1 MNRELKKQLKRIDK
15 KEKRILNKKK
25 KPILKAKAD
34 PVMHRIQQK
43 IPEKLKST
51 LESAF
56 YKGFQL
62 VFEKGHIYIEKTYNK
77 DRLQLE
83 YDLNNYLV
91 DKNIS
96 KRNIKKLDK
105 QAKISKRLNSG
116 ISVLEGGVLG
126 ILGIGLPDI
135 PLFISVIMKTIYELA
150 LNYGYS
156 YETEEEKVYILLLIC
171 GAMSNGERQRKF
183 NEEIDKLGNLI
194 DSNGHVETDL
204 KKQMTTT
211 SNILSEAMLT
221 AKFIQGIPIV
231 GVVGGVVNYSIIKKI
246 GKYSSLKYKKRYL
259 IKKLNAQH

>member
-126 ILGIGLPDI
+126 ILGIDYQI
-135 PLFISVIMKTIYELA
+135 FLFLY
-150 LNYGYS
+150 
-156 YETEEEKVYILLLIC
+156 
-171 GAMSNGERQRKF
+171 Q
-183 NEEIDKLGNLI
+183 
-194 DSNGHVETDL
+194 
-204 KKQMTTT
+204 
-211 SNILSEAMLT
+211 
-221 AKFIQGIPIV
+221 
-231 GVVGGVVNYSIIKKI
+231 
-246 GKYSSLKYKKRYL
+246 
-259 IKKLNAQH
+259 